1 MGPPEPGDPRRGS
14 DAPGCAPRAAG
25 APETPRKGGEKRA
38 GGAARAL
45 DGTPGGRTVARE
57 GAQVWTLRGHCR
69 LGKAG
74 RGARRWRAGRPGR
87 PQPQAFPR
95 WPPSQPTPVGAA
107 AAGGLCP
114 TRPEPRPLPAL
125 PGAPTCLAAERRG
138 RCVQGALL
146 RAAAAPPPSDGASI
160 APRTG
165 PFPPLPAQLREF
177 EVQQRSGA
185 ARPRLPAACGR
196 EQCDAER
203 APRTRPRLGL
213 GPRAPLRGEC
223 TRPGGRFVFC
233 FQLGFGIKS
242 ASEPRGSRGRAV
254 GERPAC
260 PRSAGSPQRP
270 APRARSPGP
279 PSFETR
285 AQT

>member
-1 MGPPEPGDPRRGS
+1 MGPPEPGAPRQGS

-57 GAQVWTLRGHCR
+57 GAQVWTLRGPCR

-95 WPPSQPTPVGAA
+95 WPPSLPTPVGAA

-114 TRPEPRPLPAL
+114 TRPGRPRASRPSAGGAASRAL
-125 PGAPTCLAAERRG
+125 CSERPPR
-138 RCVQGALL
+138 R
-146 RAAAAPPPSDGASI
+146 PPSDGASI

-203 APRTRPRLGL
+203 APRTSPRLGL

-242 ASEPRGSRGRAV
+242 AGEPRGSRGRAV
-254 GERPAC
+254 GERPGERPVC

>member
-1 MGPPEPGDPRRGS
+1 M
-14 DAPGCAPRAAG
+14 
-25 APETPRKGGEKRA
+25 
-38 GGAARAL
+38 
-45 DGTPGGRTVARE
+45 ARE

-74 RGARRWRAGRPGR
+74 RGARRWRAGQADPSPRRFPGGLHPSLPRWVRQQRADCAPRARSRARCPGR
-87 PQPQAFPR
+87 PRASR
-95 WPPSQPTPVGAA
+95 PSAGGAA
-107 AAGGLCP
+107 SRALCSE
-114 TRPEPRPLPAL
+114 RPPRRP
-125 PGAPTCLAAERRG
+125 R
-138 RCVQGALL
+138 
-146 RAAAAPPPSDGASI
+146 SDGAPI

-203 APRTRPRLGL
+203 APRTSPRLGL

-223 TRPGGRFVFC
+223 TRPGGWFVFC

-242 ASEPRGSRGRAV
+242 VSEPRGSRGRAV
-254 GERPAC
+254 GERP
-260 PRSAGSPQRP
+260 G
-270 APRARSPGP
+270 
-279 PSFETR
+279 
-285 AQT
+285 

>member
-1 MGPPEPGDPRRGS
+1 MGPPEPGAPRQGS

-95 WPPSQPTPVGAA
+95 WPPSLPTPVGAA

-114 TRPEPRPLPAL
+114 TRPGRPRASRPSAGGAASRAL
-125 PGAPTCLAAERRG
+125 CSERPPR
-138 RCVQGALL
+138 R
-146 RAAAAPPPSDGASI
+146 PPSDGASI

-185 ARPRLPAACGR
+185 ARPGPAR
-196 EQCDAER
+196 PPR
-203 APRTRPRLGL
+203 AGGSSAMRR
-213 GPRAPLRGEC
+213 GPRAQAHGWASG
-223 TRPGGRFVFC
+223 PG
-233 FQLGFGIKS
+233 LLS
-242 ASEPRGSRGRAV
+242 AGSAHVRAV
-254 GERPAC
+254 GLC
-260 PRSAGSPQRP
+260 
-270 APRARSPGP
+270 
-279 PSFETR
+279 FVFN
-285 AQT
+285 